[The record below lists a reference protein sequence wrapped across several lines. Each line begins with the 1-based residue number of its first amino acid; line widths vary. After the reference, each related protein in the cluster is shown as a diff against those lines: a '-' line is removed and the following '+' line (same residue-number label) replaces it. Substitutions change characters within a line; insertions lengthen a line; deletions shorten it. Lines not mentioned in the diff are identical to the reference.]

1 METCSTVDDVANAFS
16 EHFERLAT
24 PSNNPDFDP
33 TYKEQVE
40 FDALLIELIAHQ
52 QTCAFKPVTPEEIK
66 NIVRSFKLSKAQ
78 DIFGLS
84 SEHLKFA
91 PDSLY
96 SVLSSLMECILYT
109 GYVPPQLKQGILT
122 PVLKKKKDAAQ
133 PTNYRGI
140 TILSI
145 LGKILE
151 RVLQNRSKE
160 RIESKQSKMQRGFT
174 ANSSAVNAAL
184 SVPGPRMRP
193 NT

>member
-1 METCSTVDDVANAFS
+1 MRKTILQQVYADKQDKCQEMMEANERDTQTFYRLVNKQRTVKNTATEILYFDGKTCSTVDDVVNAFS

-40 FDALLIELIAHQ
+40 FDALLIELIAQQ
-52 QTCAFKPVTPEEIK
+52 QTCAFKPVTPKEIK
-66 NIVRSFKLSKAQ
+66 DSVRSFKLSMAQ

-91 PDSLY
+91 PHSLY

-122 PVLKKKKDAAQ
+122 PVLKKK
-133 PTNYRGI
+133 
-140 TILSI
+140 
-145 LGKILE
+145 
-151 RVLQNRSKE
+151 
-160 RIESKQSKMQRGFT
+160 
-174 ANSSAVNAAL
+174 
-184 SVPGPRMRP
+184 
-193 NT
+193 